1 MASDKK
7 RISAAKVAFYE
18 LVEQNAAWQKWI
30 EGAVEFEAI
39 FKGNIPWQNLNGEQK
54 EFVGKRLKVTPPD
67 YQLLANSFYVTLV
80 AGFEEYLRAVIRE
93 FVDVLNGSKKKASEV
108 SAAILKCHVREAAGL
123 LRRVD
128 SPPDYMSINAE
139 DLCRSIGSCTSDSE
153 LIQFSVQALAHID
166 SPIKLDN
173 FLERMSDLGV
183 RMSWDI
189 LGACPEIKSA
199 LGLAGKVGNREVA
212 NTAQEEIQR
221 IARFRNRIAHTGGH
235 AADVSPQI
243 INEDANILRA
253 LCSRLDGLIYDS

>member
-7 RISAAKVAFYE
+7 RTSAAKVAFHN

-30 EGAVEFEAI
+30 EGAVEFEAVL
-39 FKGNIPWQNLNGEQK
+39 KGNIPWQSLSGEQK
-54 EFVGKRLKVTPPD
+54 DLVGKRMKVTPPD

-93 FVDVLNGSKKKASEV
+93 FVSLLNASKKRASEV
-108 SAAILKCHVREAAGL
+108 SASILKCHIREAAGL

-128 SPPDYMSINAE
+128 SPPDYISINAE
-139 DLCRSIGSCTSDSE
+139 DLCKSIGSCASDSE
-153 LIQFSVQALAHID
+153 LIQFNVQALAHID

-173 FLERMSDLGV
+173 FLDRMSDLGV
-183 RMSWDI
+183 RMDWDI
-189 LGACPEIKSA
+189 LGACPEIKHA
-199 LGLAGKVGNREVA
+199 LGLPEKVGNREVA

-243 INEDANILRA
+243 INGDANILKA
-253 LCSRLDGLIYDS
+253 LCNKVDGLIYKN